1 MKIEALEERIG
12 YRFTDRT
19 HPARALTRLAY
30 AAEQQLGDDQDMDAL
45 ATLGDAVIDLL
56 VIDDLLRSG
65 VTRKGEI
72 TVSKVR
78 RVNMSVLR
86 TVAESLDLAPLVLWG
101 KGEEAQQVWVS
112 GRVLA
117 ECCEAVVGAVFLD
130 GGLGAVESVLRKLG
144 LVRRESGET
153 SGQE

>member
-1 MKIEALEERIG
+1 VTPETRIEALEERIG
-12 YRFTDRT
+12 YRFADRA
-19 HPARALTRLAY
+19 HPGRALTRLAY
-30 AAEQQLGDDQDMDAL
+30 AAEQHLRDDQDMDAL

-56 VIDDLLRSG
+56 VIDDLLRGG

-78 RVNMSVLR
+78 VVNMSVLR
-86 TVAESLDLAPLVLWG
+86 AVAESLDLAPLVLWG
-101 KGEEAQQVWVS
+101 KGEEAQQVWIS

-130 GGLGAVESVLRKLG
+130 GGLIAAEEVLRKLG
-144 LVRRESGET
+144 LIRRES
-153 SGQE
+153 